1 VVELIPERQG
11 GGTVRLG
18 HQTNAWGGV
27 VGHPV
32 GVTSIKDL
40 FYLTPGDTLATLA
53 EVAAAGYEGVELF
66 DGNLAEFADDPGPLR
81 EALEQHGLKLVGVYS
96 GANLVFP
103 DVLPEELWRIRR
115 ACEWAAQF
123 NAEHLVVG
131 GGAQRSEPP
140 TDADYDRLA
149 AGLDEVARIA
159 EGHGLLASFHPHL
172 STIVESPEQIER
184 VFDRSSIRFCPDTG
198 HLQAA
203 GGDPV
208 ALVRTYRDRI
218 AYVHIKDL
226 DESGGFVPLGQ
237 GVLDVAG
244 VVAVL
249 QETGYE
255 GWLTVETDGWPGDP
269 SEGAR
274 TSIACL
280 RGLLTGTAATA
291 P

>member
-1 VVELIPERQG
+1 M
-11 GGTVRLG
+11 RLG

-40 FYLTPGDTLATLA
+40 FYLTPGDTLATLG
-53 EVAAAGYEGVELF
+53 EVAAAGYEGVEVF
-66 DGNLAEFADDPGPLR
+66 DGNLAELADDPGRLR
-81 EALEQHGLKLVGVYS
+81 AALDEHGLSLIGVYS
-96 GANLVFP
+96 GANLVYP
-103 DVLPEELWRIRR
+103 EILPEELWRIRK
-115 ACEWAAQF
+115 ACEWAAELG
-123 NAEHLVVG
+123 AEHLVVG
-131 GGAQRSEPP
+131 GGAQRTEPP
-140 TDADYDRLA
+140 ADSDYDRLA

-159 EGHGLLASFHPHL
+159 AGHGLVASFHPHL

-184 VFDRSSIRFCPDTG
+184 VFSRSGIHFCPDTG

-208 ALVRTYRDRI
+208 ELVRTYRERI

-226 DESGGFVPLGQ
+226 DASGGFVPLGQ

-244 VVAVL
+244 VLAAL
-249 QETGYE
+249 RDSGFD

-274 TSIACL
+274 ASMDHL
-280 RGLLTGTAATA
+280 RALLN
-291 P
+291 